1 MEHIVLL
8 VRKECGGGRKEDVPW
23 FPFRRGKRG
32 KRWRGGEA
40 EGWRGGV
47 NPLLLTLPAELT
59 VGSASNPTG
68 LEFIDGSVS
77 FYGMWQWRGTQ
88 PF

>member
-1 MEHIVLL
+1 MKHIVLL
-8 VRKECGGGRKEDVPW
+8 VRKECGGGEEGGRAMVSVSAREEVEEVEG
-23 FPFRRGKRG
+23 RRG
-32 KRWRGGEA
+32 GGV
-40 EGWRGGV
+40 EGRRGGV

-77 FYGMWQWRGTQ
+77 FYGM
-88 PF
+88 